1 MPVDMESMIEVGS
14 QNCYAIAGLRA
25 ACSWLLESGDSML
38 KREQELAARLV
49 DTLKRHRNIRIVAAE
64 MECPRVGV
72 VSALFDGYSPSEAGS
87 VLGDLGVAV
96 RAGLHCAPYAHRF
109 LGTLPAGT
117 VRFSVSLLTTDD
129 DFCELE
135 KALHCIE
142 MSG

>member
-1 MPVDMESMIEVGS
+1 
-14 QNCYAIAGLRA
+14 
-25 ACSWLLESGDSML
+25 ML